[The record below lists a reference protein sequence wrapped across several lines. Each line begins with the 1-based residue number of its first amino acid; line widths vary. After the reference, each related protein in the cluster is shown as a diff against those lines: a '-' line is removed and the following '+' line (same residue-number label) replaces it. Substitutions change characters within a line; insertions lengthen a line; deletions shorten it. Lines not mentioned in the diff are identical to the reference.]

1 MSRIRTSFY
10 STTLVI
16 GMVILLFSPA
26 EAAQRYKW
34 WASDRVKAELGLTEE
49 QSEEL
54 EEVFQ
59 ATQPQLKELM
69 QELNHEEEELSLIL
83 HAMEAEEWEVTR
95 QIDKA
100 ESARSALSKAR
111 ILMLYRMHRE
121 LSREQVEA
129 FHDAVQEMRDRRPRR
144 NRQGQP
150 AR

>member
-1 MSRIRTSFY
+1 MSRIRTALY
-10 STTLVI
+10 SATLVI
-16 GMVILLFSPA
+16 GMVILLYSPA

-34 WASDRVKAELGLTEE
+34 WASDSVKAELGLTEE
-49 QSEEL
+49 QSEDL

-95 QIDKA
+95 QIDKV
-100 ESARSALSKAR
+100 ESARSALSKTR

-121 LSREQVEA
+121 LSSEQLEA
-129 FHDAVQEMRDRRPRR
+129 FHDAVQEMKDRRPRR
-144 NRQGQP
+144 NRQGRP